1 MNYSWKLSK
10 FDTEILGY
18 KVAKIINIE
27 VSGDDVTILQNVHE
41 LNKNL
46 KENNIKYATY
56 RVNANNYPIIHA
68 LEKSGY
74 MLVDGL
80 ISLETTMNLADK
92 DTNNH
97 VRRAT
102 EDDLKSLLEIAGE
115 VFNVTRYYHD
125 PIIPKDKADIIYKE
139 WVKNTLRGKFGDMI
153 LVWEEKKKV
162 LGLIALDKKGQIP
175 LVGVSKNA
183 RGKGIGR
190 ELVESA
196 LNQFRDWGIK
206 KILVET
212 QMTNIPALS
221 LYQSCGFKIV
231 DSHLT
236 FRLLING

>member
-18 KVAKIINIE
+18 KVAKIINIDT
-27 VSGDDVTILQNVHE
+27 SGDDATILQNVHE

-80 ISLETTMNLADK
+80 ISLETTINIAKK

-102 EDDLKSLLEIAGE
+102 EDDLMSLLEIAGE

-125 PIIPKDKADIIYKE
+125 PIIPKDKADLMYKT
-139 WVKNTLRGKFGDMI
+139 WVKNTLEGKFGDMI
-153 LVWEEKKKV
+153 LLWEEKKV
-162 LGLIALDKKGQIP
+162 FGLITLDKKGQVP
-175 LVGVSKNA
+175 LVGVSKEA
-183 RGKGIGR
+183 RGKGIAR

-221 LYQSCGFKIV
+221 LYQSCGFKIA

-236 FRLLING
+236 FRLHDS